1 MFCFLSASFFSSSL
15 VSAQGLGSGLEQE
28 ELSEIY
34 VYLPYMN
41 KIKPHPK
48 IMFFTE

>member
-1 MFCFLSASFFSSSL
+1 MFHFLSASFFSSSSI
-15 VSAQGLGSGLEQE
+15 SAQGLGSGLEE
-28 ELSEIY
+28 EKLSEIY
-34 VYLPYMN
+34 VYVPYKD